1 MVKTGIHDWFGYRI
15 DNEERFK
22 LIREAGF
29 NSVLFWWG
37 DEYADYV
44 GDKNFLPG
52 LARNAGLEIEN
63 VHAPFYKTNLI
74 WTESVDAEDIVKRY
88 AQCIIDCSNHNIPT
102 VVIHLTNGDTP
113 PPPTLLGIDRIKY
126 LVDLAEKKNVN
137 IALENLKRPE
147 YLQFVF
153 QNIQSGRL
161 GFCYDSG
168 HENCYSKGTDLLSM
182 YGNKLMALHLHDNDG
197 TGDQHRIPGEGTINW
212 DIVVRKIKKTTYR
225 GAVTLEVTNEFSEMY
240 SDISAQEF
248 LKAANEKIKMLFI

>member
-1 MVKTGIHDWFGYRI
+1 
-15 DNEERFK
+15 
-22 LIREAGF
+22 
-29 NSVLFWWG
+29 
-37 DEYADYV
+37 
-44 GDKNFLPG
+44 
-52 LARNAGLEIEN
+52 
-63 VHAPFYKTNLI
+63 
-74 WTESVDAEDIVKRY
+74 
-88 AQCIIDCSNHNIPT
+88 
-102 VVIHLTNGDTP
+102 
-113 PPPTLLGIDRIKY
+113 LLGLDRIKY